1 MNEPAPNGRFRA
13 RHGVQA
19 LLDEVLG
26 VLVGVAGG
34 RRGAEAV
41 SVRRF
46 NAARA
51 EGVPSAQG
59 VCSRLS
65 VSWDQ
70 ARQLA
75 LAEVAER
82 GHLLGHFTRRPEFN
96 GDEDLVQRSLRAV
109 AHRIGEPLAAYAYD
123 DAVERLEKEQRRR
136 RGGRLGLPHSSTI
149 IERCGSWRAA
159 CEQAG
164 VRAVEISGPP
174 TRKAEPAVEVLDR
187 FVTETGLLP
196 PQKYLRPWARHH
208 GVLLGRDSRRYAAL
222 VAQLRE
228 RRRQRGETT
237 PEGFA
242 DLSELPPLP
251 EGVLG
256 RPGGGRGISRQEVL
270 TSLLLYA
277 QRHLEEGR
285 LPRYKH
291 YQAARRRD
299 PQLVNASALRRHG
312 RFQDL
317 CREAGI

>member
-19 LLDEVLG
+19 LLDEVRG
-26 VLVGVAGG
+26 VLLVAAGD
-34 RRGAEAV
+34 RERAQAV

-46 NAARA
+46 DAARP
-51 EGVPSAQG
+51 EGIPSAQA

-65 VSWDQ
+65 VSWWQ

-75 LAEVAER
+75 LTKVAER

-96 GDEDLVQRSLRAV
+96 GDDDLVQRGLRAV

-123 DAVERLEKEQRRR
+123 DAVEQMEKEQRRR
-136 RGGRLGLPHSSTI
+136 RGGRPGLPHSSTI
-149 IERCGSWRAA
+149 IERSGSWQAA
-159 CEQAG
+159 CERAG
-164 VRAVEISGPP
+164 VRAVEVSGPP

-208 GVLLGRDSRRYAAL
+208 GVLLGRDSRRYRAL
-222 VAQLRE
+222 VAELRE
-228 RRRQRGETT
+228 RRRRRGETT
-237 PEGFA
+237 PEKFA
-242 DLSELPPLP
+242 DLADLPPLP
-251 EGVLG
+251 EGATG

-270 TSLLLYA
+270 AALRLYA
-277 QRHLEEGR
+277 ERHLDQGR